1 MNEWIVLAGLV
12 TALAL
17 CSLLV
22 SFYALYRAHG
32 LSHNAV
38 AMVEAVREEY
48 AAAVEG
54 VRSKLECLA
63 AERHESPRSPSAEL
77 PGAPKSGMNLTRRSQ
92 ALRLRR
98 KGDSPQHIAESLG
111 VPLQEVDLLIKVHE
125 IVLNNL

>member
-1 MNEWIVLAGLV
+1 MNEWIVLGGLV

-22 SFYALYRAHG
+22 SIYALYRAHG
-32 LSHNAV
+32 LTHSAAAV
-38 AMVEAVREEY
+38 VEAACEEHS
-48 AAAVEG
+48 AAVEG
-54 VRSKLECLA
+54 VRSRLECLA
-63 AERHESPRSPSAEL
+63 AEVYESPRGASAEP
-77 PGAPKSGMNLTRRSQ
+77 PGAPKSCMNLTRRSQ

-98 KGDSPQHIAESLG
+98 KGESPQRIAEALG

>member
-12 TALAL
+12 TALAF
-17 CSLLV
+17 CALLV

-32 LSHNAV
+32 LSHNV
-38 AMVEAVREEY
+38 AATVEAAREEQ
-48 AAAVEG
+48 AASVEG
-54 VRSKLECLA
+54 VRLKLESLA
-63 AERHESPRSPSAEL
+63 VEVREAPRGVSVEP
-77 PGAPKSGMNLTRRSQ
+77 PGAPKSCMNLTRRSQ

-98 KGDSPQHIAESLG
+98 KGESPQRIAETLG

>member
-32 LSHNAV
+32 MSHSAA
-38 AMVEAVREEY
+38 AMVEAAREEH
-48 AAAVEG
+48 AASVEG
-54 VRSKLECLA
+54 IRSKLESLA
-63 AERHESPRSPSAEL
+63 AEVHEAPRGASVEL
-77 PGAPKSGMNLTRRSQ
+77 PGAPKSCMNLTRRSQ

-98 KGDSPQHIAESLG
+98 KGESPQRIAEALG